1 MPSFYAFIW
10 NAAKNDKKT
19 PFVESWIIIEMTSV
33 SKNKVILEERQCMF
47 MLKLSNDA
55 VLKPENVTTEKKM
68 SLRVK
73 S

>member
-1 MPSFYAFIW
+1 
-10 NAAKNDKKT
+10 
-19 PFVESWIIIEMTSV
+19 MTSV
-33 SKNKVILEERQCMF
+33 SKHKVILEERQCMF

-55 VLKPENVTTEKKM
+55 VLKPENEKKKKKM